1 MFSLF
6 AVIII
11 TNIHT
16 TIAIIIIIIL
26 IITILPIIIII
37 IVLVV
42 LKTGIIIII
51 INIAATIVTIIIT
64 RVRVLQQSGSPWS
77 PEKLDLPRPPGG
89 SKSRSPNLGPYTTK
103 GTF

>member
-37 IVLVV
+37 VLIV

-51 INIAATIVTIIIT
+51 INITATIVTIIIT